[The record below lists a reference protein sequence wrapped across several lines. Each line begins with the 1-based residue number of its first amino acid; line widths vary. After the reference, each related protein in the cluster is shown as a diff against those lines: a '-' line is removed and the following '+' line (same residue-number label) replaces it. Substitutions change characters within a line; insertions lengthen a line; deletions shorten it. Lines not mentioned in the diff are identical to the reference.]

1 MGMEKGEPLVPLVF
15 DTALVPP
22 AARFGA
28 WRSALSS
35 LDVTQRGA
43 DPFNGHARLWMLESL
58 VLTHASVD
66 ALRYDRDE
74 ARVRADLKDHLA
86 IVVLLEG
93 SFVGDYGRGERVSEA
108 GSVTLLDMRHACWTD
123 ATRLE
128 AFIISMP
135 RAFLLPMLEGC
146 DPHGMIATG
155 GPATLLSGFL
165 RTAVKTLPT
174 LTRDH
179 APAVARTIR
188 DLLAD
193 AILDACRS
201 GGAQV
206 AREDALISRVRSY
219 IDDHLAE
226 PIDVA
231 AICAALGVSRSAL
244 YRAFGDGAG
253 EGGGVLQQVQ
263 RRRLHALRA
272 MLADPNETR
281 PIAELAGAVGFSDKS
296 HLTRVFKREYGCTP
310 GAYRAHGPDPQ
321 RAVPV
326 EDVPLVFERWTTLLD

>member
-1 MGMEKGEPLVPLVF
+1 MTGKSEPLAPLVF
-15 DTALVPP
+15 DTDLVPP
-22 AARFGA
+22 PARFAA

-35 LDVTQRGA
+35 LDVTQRGP
-43 DPFNGHARLWMLESL
+43 DPFTGCAHLWMLESM
-58 VLTHASVD
+58 VLTHARVD

-86 IVVLLEG
+86 VVVLLEG
-93 SFVGDYGRGERVSEA
+93 AFIGDYGRGERVSEA

-128 AFIISMP
+128 AFILSMP

-146 DPHGMIATG
+146 DPHGLVATG
-155 GPATLLSGFL
+155 GSAALLTGFL
-165 RTAVKTLPT
+165 RTAVETLPQ

-193 AILDACRS
+193 AIIDACRRD
-201 GGAQV
+201 A
-206 AREDALISRVRSY
+206 AHATREDALISRVRSY
-219 IDDHLAE
+219 IDDHLAD
-226 PIDVA
+226 PIDVS
-231 AICAALGVSRSAL
+231 AICSALGVSRSAL
-244 YRAFGDGAG
+244 YRAFGEGAG

-272 MLADPNETR
+272 MLADPDETR
-281 PIAELAGAVGFSDKS
+281 PIAELAGAVGFADKS

-310 GAYRAHGPDPQ
+310 GAYRTHGPDPQ
-321 RAVPV
+321 RAIPV

>member
-1 MGMEKGEPLVPLVF
+1 MTGKSEPLTPLVF
-15 DTALVPP
+15 DTDLVPP
-22 AARFGA
+22 PARFAA

-35 LDVTQRGA
+35 LDVTQRGP
-43 DPFNGHARLWMLESL
+43 DPFAGCARLWMLESM
-58 VLTHASVD
+58 VLTHARVD

-86 IVVLLEG
+86 VVVLLEG
-93 SFVGDYGRGERVSEA
+93 TFTGDYGRGERVSEA

-128 AFIISMP
+128 AFILSMP
-135 RAFLLPMLEGC
+135 RVFLLPMLEGC
-146 DPHGMIATG
+146 DAHGLIATG
-155 GPATLLSGFL
+155 GAAALLTGFL
-165 RTAVKTLPT
+165 RTAVETLPQ

-193 AILDACRS
+193 AILDACRRD
-201 GGAQV
+201 A
-206 AREDALISRVRSY
+206 AHATREDALISRVRSY
-219 IDDHLAE
+219 IDDHLAD
-226 PIDVA
+226 PIDVS
-231 AICAALGVSRSAL
+231 AICSALGVSRSAL

-272 MLADPNETR
+272 MLADPDETR
-281 PIAELAGAVGFSDKS
+281 PIAELAGAVGFADKS

-310 GAYRAHGPDPQ
+310 GAYRTHGPDPQ
-321 RAVPV
+321 RAIPV